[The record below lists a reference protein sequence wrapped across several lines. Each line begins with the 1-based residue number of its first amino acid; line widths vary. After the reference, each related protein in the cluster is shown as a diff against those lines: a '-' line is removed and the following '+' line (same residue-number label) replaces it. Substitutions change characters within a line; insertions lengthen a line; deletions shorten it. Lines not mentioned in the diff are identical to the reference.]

1 MTPSLLLLLTACTG
15 APAPSPAASPGRTP
29 VRVALNWVPEPEFG
43 GFYEALLSGAYAA
56 RGLDVTLL
64 PGGPGAPTLELL
76 ESGKAEV
83 ALTAADDLLVKRAR
97 GVRAVG
103 VFPSFQDSPAGLM
116 VHASSGITRFED
128 IAARPSPRVALE
140 IGAPFATFLWA
151 RFGWEG
157 KVAQVPTSGGIGAF
171 LADPA
176 AIQQAYITAEPC
188 VARSRGVDT
197 VFLPAASAG
206 WNPYAA
212 LAAVADPPPPWADD
226 FIAATLDGWR
236 AYLQSPDRANAEI
249 ARLNPDLPAAVLG
262 CVTEAQRPYVRGTG
276 GLGALT
282 AARMAEIGAA
292 LQAQGLLPAGTDA
305 ASAILPRAGDAAP

>member
-1 MTPSLLLLLTACTG
+1 MTPLLALLLVACSSG
-15 APAPSPAASPGRTP
+15 PSPAPDAAPGRTP

-97 GVRAVG
+97 GVRAIG
-103 VFPSFQDSPAGLM
+103 VFPSFQDSPTGLM
-116 VHASSGITRFED
+116 AHASSGITRFED
-128 IAARPSPRVALE
+128 IAARPAPRVALE
-140 IGAPFATFLWA
+140 IGAPFASFLWA

-188 VARSRGVDT
+188 VARSRGVET
-197 VFLPAASAG
+197 TFLPAAAAG

-212 LAAVADPPPPWADD
+212 LAAVPDPPPPWADA
-226 FIAATLDGWR
+226 FVAATLDGWR
-236 AYLQSPDRANAEI
+236 AYLRSPDRANAEI
-249 ARLNPDLPAAVLG
+249 ARLNPDLPAGVMG
-262 CVTEAQRPYVRGTG
+262 CVTEAQRPYVLGKD
-276 GLGALT
+276 GLGAL
-282 AARMAEIGAA
+282 APSRMAEIGAA

-305 ASAILPRAGDAAP
+305 AAAIVPRAGVQP